1 MDSSNFA
8 AELCH
13 AVSIPGFLS
22 PNPIPRPFD
31 TDADSDPDPELPSP
45 LTFSDDLKFGPE
57 TYTYTAKRYTFTHHD
72 DAASTSTSRSTKYV
86 YEGLP
91 IGKIIV

>member
-13 AVSIPGFLS
+13 TVSIPGFLS

-45 LTFSDDLKFGPE
+45 LTFSDWL
-57 TYTYTAKRYTFTHHD
+57 
-72 DAASTSTSRSTKYV
+72 
-86 YEGLP
+86 
-91 IGKIIV
+91 